1 MTDALPVP
9 IESSTEVITV
19 NELIEKISKNKK
31 IDLNP
36 IYQRDVV
43 WNEQKM
49 SAFIDSLM
57 KGFVPSNI
65 TVNVDTDEKS
75 WTCIDG
81 KQRITSIMNFYR
93 NKIPWVR
100 TDDAGEDMF
109 IYFNHVPEDKQD
121 EKNYVHLDKKQQK
134 FFLERSA
141 IVVTYNDLE
150 YTMQCDIFNRIQ
162 NSMAATSGEQC
173 FSLFTNPT
181 VASKFKEFCRKN
193 DYAARTRFR
202 HVEILLNIFYM
213 KKNRELK
220 ALSGRKE
227 KKKFIEELDELEEY
241 ERVVELIE
249 EDLKVFFSED
259 MMAHKD
265 MLGKKMTKNFVIALF
280 YLLTQEKTKLKDLE
294 KKQFPEIRKMLG
306 KIWGKW
312 NIVDGEI
319 NKERS
324 KMSTKVLE
332 KIEKLYDKNN
342 GPIAHPG
349 KKSAKNGT
357 DEDSDA
363 DDATDDED
371 DEGSDAEDGS
381 DVEDGSDDEDQ
392 EDEKVSKPTKT
403 NKKVVKTK
411 AEKKTPVKKVQSKP
425 TKSTKPTKPV
435 AKQSKPVKD
444 ATDDVSDEE
453 SENDEDKD
461 ENEDDVSDEESDNE
475 SDNEESSQKS
485 KKSQGSV
492 KVKVTG
498 KADAKKGT
506 ATGRTIIKKK

>member
-19 NELIEKISKNKK
+19 NSLIDKISKNKK

-57 KGFVPSNI
+57 KGYVPSNI
-65 TVNVDTDEKS
+65 TVNIDTDSES
-75 WTCIDG
+75 CICIDG

-100 TDDAGEDMF
+100 ADDNGDDLM

-141 IVVTYNDLE
+141 IVVTYNDLD
-150 YTMQCDIFNRIQ
+150 YSMQCEIFNRIQ

-173 FSLFTNPT
+173 FSLFRNPT

-193 DYAARTRFR
+193 DYANRSRFR
-202 HVEILLNIFYM
+202 NVEIILNIIYM

-220 ALSGRKE
+220 SLSGRKE
-227 KKKFIEELDELEEY
+227 KKKFIDELDELEEY

-249 EDLKVFFSED
+249 EDLKVYFGED
-259 MMAHKD
+259 LMAHKD
-265 MLGKKMTKNFVIALF
+265 MLSKKMTKNFVIALF
-280 YLLTQEKTKLKDLE
+280 YLFTLEKKKLKDLE
-294 KKQFPEIRKMLG
+294 KKDFSEIRKMIG

-312 NIVDGEI
+312 NIIDGEI

-324 KMSTKVLE
+324 KMTTKVLE

-342 GPIAHPG
+342 NAIAPG
-349 KKSAKNGT
+349 KKASKDTTN
-357 DEDSDA
+357 
-363 DDATDDED
+363 TDDD
-371 DEGSDAEDGS
+371 
-381 DVEDGSDDEDQ
+381 SDDEEDNESGDDSDQ
-392 EDEKVSKPTKT
+392 GSDNEKEEIEEKPAKSNKITKNTEKNKKAPIKGKQSNSAKVTKT
-403 NKKVVKTK
+403 T
-411 AEKKTPVKKVQSKP
+411 S
-425 TKSTKPTKPV
+425 
-435 AKQSKPVKD
+435 
-444 ATDDVSDEE
+444 DVSDEE
-453 SENDEDKD
+453 DNTNDEKNNDN
-461 ENEDDVSDEESDNE
+461 ENSDVSDEESD
-475 SDNEESSQKS
+475 EEEEISQKS
-485 KKSQGSV
+485 KKSQSSV
-492 KVKVTG
+492 SDKVKVS
-498 KADAKKGT
+498 KNSNAKLNLPK
-506 ATGRTIIKKK
+506 GRTVIKKK